1 MNENEMY
8 LLRLKRNCNIF
19 NNYFAVYDDIMMDV
33 EKEQVFCRN
42 LSSLLK
48 RAIFPTQ
55 KILGDNMIEMENVY
69 KKYPNGVVA
78 ANGISVQIK
87 QGEFVYVV
95 GPSGAGKST
104 FIKMMYREEV
114 PTKGS
119 IMINGINLAKM
130 KESRVPYLRRQ
141 IGVVF
146 QDFKLL
152 PTLTVFENIAF
163 AMEVIEEHP
172 AQIKKRVMETLD
184 LVGLKHKARMLPTEL
199 SGGEQQRVSIAR
211 SIVNSPKVMIADEPT
226 GNLDPETSWDIMNIF
241 DEINRRGTT
250 VVMATH
256 NKDIV
261 NRIKHRVI
269 AIESGTISRDEQ
281 RGDYGYEI

>member
-1 MNENEMY
+1 
-8 LLRLKRNCNIF
+8 
-19 NNYFAVYDDIMMDV
+19 MMDV
-33 EKEQVFCRN
+33 EKERVFCRN

-119 IMINGINLAKM
+119 IIIDGINLAKM

-146 QDFKLL
+146 QDYKLL